1 MPKEEMKMSTD
12 EIKNAVLNPNLIK
25 YLHTVNISNQWGAI
39 NGRQLLLDVYRLC
52 EKHEGVLKELN
63 DIKNK

>member
-12 EIKNAVLNPNLIK
+12 EIKNAVLNPDLIK
-25 YLHTVNISNQWGAI
+25 YLLGVNISNQWGAI

-52 EKHEGVLKELN
+52 EKHEDLLKELN

>member
-12 EIKNAVLNPNLIK
+12 EIKNAVLNPDLIK
-25 YLHTVNISNQWGAI
+25 YLHGVNISNQWWAI

-52 EKHEGVLKELN
+52 EKHEDLLKELN